1 MIPRPEHPKPQFQ
14 RESWQNLNGEW
25 EFAFDH
31 GVSGLARG
39 LHLPETAYPQRILVP
54 FCPESERSGIGYKD
68 FMACVWYRRSLKIE
82 ETQLEGQVLLHFGA
96 ADYETHVFI
105 NGEEAGVH
113 RGGYAS
119 FSMEIGP
126 WLHAG
131 ENSLTVQCIDDLR
144 GGQQPRGKQ
153 CAQFYSKGCDYTR
166 TTGIWQTVWLEFV
179 PKTYLQGMKAVAD
192 MYGRVSL
199 QIQAKGEERLRLRA
213 QLSLRGELASE
224 AITPAQTGC
233 NQLLLQVPEEK
244 LRLWDV
250 GQPNLY
256 DLELC
261 LEDSQG
267 RVTDRVKSYLGL
279 RSVELKQGAIW
290 LNGRPLFQRLVL
302 DQGFYPDGVY
312 TAPSDAALKGDI
324 ELSMG
329 LGFNGA
335 RLHQKIFEERFLYWA
350 DRLGYLVWGEHASW
364 GLDHSKPEA
373 LYHFLPEWL
382 EAVEREYNHPS
393 IVGWCPFNET
403 WDVQG
408 RQQDDEVLRSVYR
421 ATKAADPTRPVID
434 TSGNY
439 HVETDVYD
447 IHDYEQDVALYKAR
461 YGGLQEGEIYET
473 FPKRQSYGGQPYFV
487 SEFGGAW
494 WAPGRSDGWGYGQ
507 APKTEDEFAER
518 FEGLTSALLDCPR
531 VCAYCYTQLT
541 NVEQEQNGLVAYDRS
556 PKFSPAIYERIY
568 RANTRK
574 AAIEK
579 RAEDQ

>member
-68 FMACVWYRRSLKIE
+68 FMACVWYRRSFKIE
-82 ETQLEGQVLLHFGA
+82 EAQLEGRVLLHFGA

-192 MYGRVSL
+192 MRGHVSL
-199 QIQAKGEERLRLRA
+199 QIQVKGEERLRLRA
-213 QLSLRGELASE
+213 RLSLRGELAAE
-224 AITPAQTGC
+224 AVTPAQTGC
-233 NQLLLQVPEEK
+233 NQLLLQVSEEK

-312 TAPSDAALKGDI
+312 TAPSDAASRGI
-324 ELSMG
+324 SSFHGAG
-329 LGFNGA
+329 LQRR

-364 GLDHSKPEA
+364 GLDHSRPEA

-461 YGGLQEGEIYET
+461 YGGLREGEIYET

-507 APKTEDEFAER
+507 APKTEEEFAER